1 MLVIEMQPHDPISG
15 QGLGLKTLESDLI
28 GLQSEAV
35 QLGSVAAS
43 AFLSH
48 EARVAKCAIETGSH
62 CRCSSLEVENAS
74 ARALIA
80 DLMSQVDSLLVLN
93 AKLVRR
99 QMDSENAGHLNQ

>member
-1 MLVIEMQPHDPISG
+1 M
-15 QGLGLKTLESDLI
+15 KTLESDLI
-28 GLQSEAV
+28 GLQGKAV

-48 EARVAKCAIETGSH
+48 EARVAKCAIDSGSH
-62 CRCSSLEVENAS
+62 CRCSTLEVENAS

-93 AKLVRR
+93 AKLVQR
-99 QMDSENAGHLNQ
+99 QMDPQDAGYFDE